1 MISSVISSPGGAI
14 QEIRHF
20 LSPEVVEVFESLT
33 TRF

>member
-20 LSPEVVEVFESLT
+20 LSPEVSIEVK
-33 TRF
+33 